1 MVELSGADAAQIHR
15 EEKKVVDD
23 TERAGGTV
31 HEFNPDAT
39 PQQKA
44 AAVGKVGNCLRC
56 STDPRA
62 SQCPWAWT

>member
-1 MVELSGADAAQIHR
+1 MAEAAAQEAAGEQQIKR
-15 EEKKVVDD
+15 EEKKIVDD

-44 AAVGKVGNCLRC
+44 AALRKVIATSTPAPTPLFQLRF
-56 STDPRA
+56 R
-62 SQCPWAWT
+62 